1 MLGHSYFIPLAQFL
15 IDNFKEGRCVNDS
28 PDLSL
33 ASFAF
38 LYRSF
43 KANQSVYKA
52 LSRQWHNLFKNN
64 EAELVKN

>member
-1 MLGHSYFIPLAQFL
+1 MLGHSYFIPLAQFF
-15 IDNFKEGRCVNDS
+15 IDNFKEGRCFNDS

-52 LSRQWHNLFKNN
+52 LSRQ
-64 EAELVKN
+64 